1 MKGALVELVS
11 GISGSVPNVII
22 FQYNPE
28 TLRHTLA
35 QALAPAAPTGQAT
48 ANALAVG
55 GVPTETFSF
64 SLSLDATDQIADR
77 DPRVSGEAIENGIYA
92 RLAALE
98 LLMYPV
104 GGSGSTSGG
113 SSGGTSGG
121 GTSGGGEDRRPTPAS
136 QLPVVL
142 FVWGTGRILPVR
154 VTSLSITEKL
164 YDEKLNPTS
173 AEAQLE
179 LRVLT
184 PDDLRS
190 VPGRLGELATAAYA
204 YSQGQRTSRAAS
216 NLGATE
222 RNVIG
227 ILGDKHLVP

>member
-1 MKGALVELVS
+1 MMKGALVELVS

-28 TLRHTLA
+28 TLRHSLS
-35 QALAPAAPTGQAT
+35 QAT
-48 ANALAVG
+48 APVAPTAGKTSGSALAVPG
-55 GVPTETFSF
+55 APTETFSF
-64 SLSLDATDQIADR
+64 SLTLDATDQIADR

-98 LLMYPV
+98 LLMYPA
-104 GGSGSTSGG
+104 GNSRSKSN
-113 SSGGTSGG
+113 SSRSGTS
-121 GTSGGGEDRRPTPAS
+121 SSGGEDRRPTPAS

-154 VTSLSITEKL
+154 VTSLTITEKL

-179 LRVLT
+179 LHVLT

-190 VPGRLGELATAAYA
+190 VPGRLGELATTAYW
-204 YSQGQRTSRAAS
+204 YSQGQRMARAQS
-216 NLGATE
+216 NLGASE